1 MKNQFKLALVLFILG
16 FTGVLSTLTAEF
28 PLPVEALDLLNQNFS
43 NWQLKA
49 LLLINPT
56 IFLVLGIA
64 LGILFYKKVGL
75 ELPLIEGILFHK
87 KLPTLYPLLIVGIG
101 GGIFSGLLITITTLI
116 FQPYM
121 ADEFLRISISSHP
134 NLTVR
139 FLYGGITEEIIVRF
153 GIMTFI
159 IWLTYRLINLLKPV
173 VYWIGILI
181 SSLIFA
187 LLHLPLLF
195 ALMSD
200 PTPAVISYVIL
211 ANTLGGIVF
220 GWLYWKRGL
229 EMAMLAHMMTHV
241 VLVIGQVYT
250 P

>member
-1 MKNQFKLALVLFILG
+1 M
-16 FTGVLSTLTAEF
+16 T
-28 PLPVEALDLLNQNFS
+28 
-43 NWQLKA
+43 
-49 LLLINPT
+49 
-56 IFLVLGIA
+56 
-64 LGILFYKKVGL
+64 
-75 ELPLIEGILFHK
+75 
-87 KLPTLYPLLIVGIG
+87 
-101 GGIFSGLLITITTLI
+101 TTLI
-116 FQPYM
+116 FQPYL
-121 ADEFLRISISSHP
+121 ADEFLRINISSHP
-134 NLTVR
+134 NLAVR
-139 FLYGGITEEIIVRF
+139 FLYGGFTEEIIVRF

-159 IWLTYRLINLLKPV
+159 IWLTYRLFKLLKPV

-195 ALMSD
+195 ALISD
-200 PTPAVISYVIL
+200 PSTSIISYIIL

-241 VLVIGQVYT
+241 VLVLGQVYT

>member
-43 NWQLKA
+43 NWQIKA

-56 IFLVLGIA
+56 IFLVIGIILGT
-64 LGILFYKKVGL
+64 LFYKKVGL

-87 KLPTLYPLLIVGIG
+87 KLPPLYPLLIVGIG

-134 NLTVR
+134 NLPVR

-159 IWLTYRLINLLKPV
+159 IWLTYRLIKHLKPV

-181 SSLIFA
+181 SSLVFA
-187 LLHLPLLF
+187 MLHLPLLF

-200 PTPAVISYVIL
+200 PSPAVISYVLL

-241 VLVIGQVYT
+241 VLVLGQVYT